1 MRLLKHFIGLLF
13 LFLLNIACKKDEPLP
28 VTPPTNEIFEAYS
41 AAFTNNGILPKLYT
55 CDSSSISPPLAWK
68 NPPKGTLSYAVTM
81 HSIPVT
87 GDKHVYMVI
96 SKIPSSVTE
105 IPQAVSNIGVFG
117 INSLNSQRNYSP
129 PCSQGPGFKAY
140 ILTVYALSK
149 EPVLP
154 VTNYT
159 MDQLLEAIKTITLA
173 SSVLTVNYSR

>member
-1 MRLLKHFIGLLF
+1 MKFFKIFLGSLFTLLLI
-13 LFLLNIACKKDEPLP
+13 ISCKKNDVAP
-28 VTPPTNEIFEAYS
+28 TPPVNLVFEAYS
-41 AAFTNNGILPKLYT
+41 DAFTNNGILPKLYT
-55 CDSSSISPPLAWK
+55 CDSLSISPPIAWK
-68 NPPKGTLSYAVTM
+68 NAPAGTTSYAVTM

-96 SKIPSSVTE
+96 SKIPPTVFSL
-105 IPQAVSNIGVFG
+105 PQAATNIGVFG

-149 EPVLP
+149 DPVLP

-159 MDQLLEAIKTITLA
+159 MDQLLEAMKTITLA